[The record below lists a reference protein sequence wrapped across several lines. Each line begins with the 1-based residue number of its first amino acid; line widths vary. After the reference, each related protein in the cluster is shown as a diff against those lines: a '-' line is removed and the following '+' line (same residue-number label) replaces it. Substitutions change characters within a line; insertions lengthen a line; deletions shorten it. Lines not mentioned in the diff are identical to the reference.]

1 MVCYPPQEGWEDTD
15 NRSKNLPRMFPFR
28 SAIKRGLVR
37 FFDALFFLFVYISF
51 LSLSLFFPTPSSPQH
66 KKGADFVRHA
76 RRRSEEG
83 GVFVNSLL
91 SKRLFLFFFFFF
103 RRYFERYSHFLSV
116 CEYESGSWECL
127 DRNKMKKKRNNTGL
141 LGKVQWN
148 TIWEINKFS
157 ADILK

>member
-1 MVCYPPQEGWEDTD
+1 MVCYPPREGGKTPITD
-15 NRSKNLPRMFPFR
+15 PRICLVCSLSDQPSNEVSFAFSTLYFFFSFIFR
-28 SAIKRGLVR
+28 
-37 FFDALFFLFVYISF
+37 FFLFLFS
-51 LSLSLFFPTPSSPQH
+51 SLLPLLPNTKKVQILFAMQDGGAR
-66 KKGADFVRHA
+66 KGA
-76 RRRSEEG
+76 
-83 GVFVNSLL
+83 SLL
-91 SKRLFLFFFFFF
+91 TRYFLNGSFFSFSFFF

-141 LGKVQWN
+141 LGKIQWN